1 MKQNGRKTTAA
12 VAAGLAAALACGGC
26 ATVYRV
32 NGNAA
37 DAGSDRFAA
46 GVASEVRGELLDG
59 GRRVL
64 GPGQKPGWFRPVVD
78 VDLTASKRKD
88 AQLDQWK
95 SYEGKVKASVQEGKG
110 GLLGEKTFTA
120 KSPRTR
126 DEEAAESA
134 MQETLSRQIGAW
146 VKKISE

>member
-1 MKQNGRKTTAA
+1 MKQNGRKTAA
-12 VAAGLAAALACGGC
+12 ALAAGVAAILACGGC

-32 NGNAA
+32 NGTGT
-37 DAGSDRFAA
+37 DAGSERFAA
-46 GVASEVRGELLDG
+46 GVENEVRGELLG
-59 GRRVL
+59 SGQRVL
-64 GPGQKPGWFRPVVD
+64 GPGQKAGWFRPVVD
-78 VDLTASKRKD
+78 VDLAATKRQD
-88 AQLDQWK
+88 AKLDQWR

-110 GLLGEKTFTA
+110 SLLGVKTFTA

-146 VKKISE
+146 VQKISK